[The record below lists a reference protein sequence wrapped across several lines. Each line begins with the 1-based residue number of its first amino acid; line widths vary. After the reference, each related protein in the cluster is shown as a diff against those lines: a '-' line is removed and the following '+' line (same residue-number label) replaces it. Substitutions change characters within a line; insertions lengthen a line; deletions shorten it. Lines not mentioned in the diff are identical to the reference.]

1 MSREKSREKN
11 LVTRPASVFTLL
23 VLLCASLLSGCGQS
37 RPTDFYM
44 LASDHVPLNAASL
57 PTRTMAIGALIV
69 PGYLDRPGVVV
80 RAADGTGLTVP
91 RFNVWAEPLQQ
102 GMRRV
107 LSSMLAEPMLR
118 ENVTM
123 LPMGADRP
131 DTTYAL
137 HIEVLRMDADTKG
150 NVVLEARWA
159 LLDRENRTML
169 SRGSFAS
176 SETVNLPPFGTSQM
190 FDAIVAAESRL
201 VQGFARDLAK
211 VLPKTLERRVHK
223 PDRPDRTAR

>member
-1 MSREKSREKN
+1 M
-11 LVTRPASVFTLL
+11 RPISVFTVL
-23 VLLCASLLSGCGQS
+23 VLLCVSLLAGCGQS

-44 LASDHVPLNAASL
+44 LASDHAPLNAANL
-57 PTRTMAIGALIV
+57 PTKTLAIGALIV

-107 LSSMLAEPMLR
+107 LTSMLAEPMLR

-137 HIEVLRMDADTKG
+137 HIEVLRFDADTKG
-150 NVVLEARWA
+150 QVVLEARWA

-169 SRGSFAS
+169 GRGSFAS
-176 SETVNLPPFGTSQM
+176 SETVNMPPFGTSQM
-190 FDAIVAAESRL
+190 FDVVVSAESRL
-201 VQGFARDLAK
+201 VQAFARDLAR
-211 VLPKTLERRVHK
+211 VLPKSLARKVHRI
-223 PDRPDRTAR
+223 DRPER